1 MNRVAST
8 TASAERETWDLI
20 GSDKVEGTRVYGS
33 DGEHIGHIERL
44 MIGKRD
50 GQVAYAVL
58 AFGGFM
64 GIGKNYYPLPW
75 SALAF
80 NDRLGGYE
88 VNVTEDQ
95 LREAPSYLADDE
107 WNWADREVGQRV
119 DDYWRTVN

>member
-1 MNRVAST
+1 MNKVTST

-33 DGEHIGHIERL
+33 DGEHIGHIERV

-75 SALAF
+75 SSLTY

-88 VNVTEDQ
+88 VSVTEDQ

-107 WNWADREVGQRV
+107 WNWADRAVGRRV

>member
-1 MNRVAST
+1 MNKVTST

-75 SALAF
+75 SALTF

-88 VNVTEDQ
+88 VSVTEDQ

-107 WNWADREVGQRV
+107 WNWADRAVGRRV

>member
-1 MNRVAST
+1 MERVTST
-8 TASAERETWDLI
+8 TDAAERETWDLI
-20 GSDKVEGTRVYGS
+20 GSDKVEGTHVYGS
-33 DGEHIGHIERL
+33 DGEHIGHIERV

-50 GQVAYAVL
+50 GQIAYAVL

-75 SALAF
+75 SSLTF

-88 VNVTEDQ
+88 VSVTEDQ

-107 WNWADREVGQRV
+107 WNWADRTVGQRV